1 MISNLTHQVSIGFS
15 SKAALQGETTLY
27 KSWRLGFQDAGRT
40 HGEAIVVLLLES
52 AEPLPQENGL
62 LLQVYEAIR
71 KGFGRDLLK
80 RDIAKARMK
89 RAIEAANALVLRELA
104 NASGSMPPRISV
116 LLAVF
121 MPSGD
126 AGYDVMIGHVGA
138 CRAFLRRG
146 RKITPLTTPHT
157 WGQDLVTEA
166 RQENRATDLI
176 SPGDEENTGKY
187 PYWRRP
193 TRFLGAT
200 RTVAVDF
207 WREIS
212 DAQASVNG
220 AAEAV
225 KLQRGDNIL
234 LCTSTLTATGLQQRG
249 ERITVQSP
257 STLAQQLIAQA
268 ALPGGNGA
276 AAVAVGWSIRLR
288 VVLLISTIAL
298 LLAGLAWVVLFRQ
311 LFPPPTGSTPTVTA
325 ESPGAAPP
333 AIAASAPPATAT
345 PTPTE
350 GASSTPPAAMM
361 ISAGL
366 LTRIAL
372 APTATPTA
380 RRSPTAMPVPTNTPS
395 PTATSTPT
403 EPPTATPTVIT
414 STSTLATLTQTQS
427 AVTEDVS
434 SSEQAVSTT
443 AGDLTLDYKA
453 FAPKVE
459 GEDSVTNL
467 ILSWSSF
474 GTIPEPYML
483 EVIAWRP
490 EEGVNPDTKL
500 DCFVNKKC
508 GMGIASA
515 TKSPPVRIN
524 LDILSQDPSMEGFI
538 APDRRYQWTVFVI
551 IPGTDATQYERI
563 GPVLRVT
570 NGDYPEF
577 KFRSQGSSTTTR
589 DDPTPTNTPECGPGV
604 QGNCNE

>member
-104 NASGSMPPRISV
+104 NASDSMPPRISV

-166 RQENRATDLI
+166 HQENRATDLI
-176 SPGDEENTGKY
+176 SPGDEENTDKY

-193 TRFLGAT
+193 TRFLGTT

-207 WREIS
+207 WRETS

-249 ERITVQSP
+249 ERITAQSP

-268 ALPGGNGA
+268 ALPGGDGA

-333 AIAASAPPATAT
+333 TIAASAPSATAT

-350 GASSTPPAAMM
+350 GASSTPPAAMT
-361 ISAGL
+361 ISVGL
-366 LTRIAL
+366 STRIAL

-380 RRSPTAMPVPTNTPS
+380 RRSPTTTPVPTNTPS
-395 PTATSTPT
+395 PTAISTPT
-403 EPPTATPTVIT
+403 EPPTPTMATAT
-414 STSTLATLTQTQS
+414 STTTLTQVATFTPTDQS
-427 AVTEDVS
+427 TLSVSEDDS
-434 SSEQAVSTT
+434 KITCR
-443 AGDLTLDYKA
+443 
-453 FAPKVE
+453 
-459 GEDSVTNL
+459 EDDFRL
-467 ILSWSSF
+467 
-474 GTIPEPYML
+474 
-483 EVIAWRP
+483 
-490 EEGVNPDTKL
+490 
-500 DCFVNKKC
+500 
-508 GMGIASA
+508 
-515 TKSPPVRIN
+515 
-524 LDILSQDPSMEGFI
+524 I
-538 APDRRYQWTVFVI
+538 APDSDINIDR
-551 IPGTDATQYERI
+551 ER
-563 GPVLRVT
+563 
-570 NGDYPEF
+570 PEF
-577 KFRSQGSSTTTR
+577 KWSWMGALQDDWVFLVGTVNTTGVFRGLYDALNPSVTIIQIGEGQFSAQVPISEDRINDIGWAVQIGRPDEKKLFTELCTSTVMYVPFKTESPPALDRPGPNFDEPGSTV
-589 DDPTPTNTPECGPGV
+589 P
-604 QGNCNE
+604 